1 MKLRDVT
8 LPFSELENVHVCVV
22 AGGGGGG
29 DGDGAGDGDG
39 EGDADGLGDG
49 ELTGVEDTGSDSAD
63 ARVVA
68 PTPLLPVTTK

>member
-29 DGDGAGDGDG
+29 DGDGAADGDG
-39 EGDADGLGDG
+39 EGDADGLGEG
-49 ELTGVEDTGSDSAD
+49 ELTGVDPTGSDSAD
-63 ARVVA
+63 ERVVA
-68 PTPLLPVTTK
+68 PTPLLTVTTK